1 MNARSYLV
9 SALRGFLEW
18 HGFGTDANVRH
29 TGSIDEL
36 LQLERPP
43 QAGQTIIYDTRGQST
58 AGTVRDIRRIHDL
71 APESRLVLLSDG
83 GMPLDVAALAVRVAD
98 AEYDLSLMSLEEVL
112 HLPPAVR
119 SLALPECFCMAT
131 PQGEMFT
138 ASRELRDVLHTA
150 HKVAA
155 QPMPVVLTGETG
167 VGKTTMARYLHDWS
181 DRAAEPFMVLPCGA
195 VPGDLLEADLFGHV
209 RGAFTSANETR
220 LGRLEAVGNGSLFLD
235 EIDLLG
241 LKQQAKLLRVVE
253 SGAFEPVG
261 SNQTRYTNC
270 RLIFASNV
278 DLERL
283 VASQQFRSDLLFRI
297 NVVELCIPPLRER
310 LDDVPL
316 LAVRCLQDAMKDH
329 AVEDCRVH
337 LEFLR
342 DLRRY
347 HWPGNIRELK
357 NRLLRALVLSADG
370 CLRADDLG
378 LLPKSLQTRS
388 RADTG
393 RHPGLEREVRSATSR
408 AIVQMLV
415 EKNYNRTATARAL
428 GISRAT
434 LYRKLDVLQIDVSA
448 LAETVGQASN

>member
-1 MNARSYLV
+1 MNSKSYLV
-9 SALRGFLEW
+9 SAFRDFPES
-18 HGFGTDANVRH
+18 HGFGTDANVTH
-29 TGSIDEL
+29 AGSVNEW
-36 LQLERPP
+36 LQLGRAP
-43 QAGQTIIYDTRGQST
+43 QAGQTVIYDTRGQST
-58 AGTVRDIRRIHDL
+58 ACTVRDIRQIHDL

-112 HLPPAVR
+112 HLPAVR
-119 SLALPECFCMAT
+119 SPSLSEWFRIAT

-138 ASRELRDVLHTA
+138 TSRELRDVLHTA

-167 VGKTTMARYLHDWS
+167 VGKTTIARHLHDWS

-235 EIDLLG
+235 EVDLLG

-253 SGAFEPVG
+253 AGAFEPVG

-278 DLERL
+278 DLEIL
-283 VASQQFRSDLLFRI
+283 VANQQFRSDLLFRI

-329 AVEDCRVH
+329 TVEDCRVH

-357 NRLLRALVLSADG
+357 NRLLRAMVLSTDG

-378 LLPKSLQTRS
+378 LLPESLQTRNHTN
-388 RADTG
+388 TG
-393 RHPGLEREVRSATSR
+393 RHPKLEREVRSTTSR
-408 AIVQMLV
+408 TIVQMLV

-434 LYRKLDVLQIDVSA
+434 LYRKLDALQIDVSA
-448 LAETVGQASN
+448 LAETVGQASS